1 MGSTSPDPT
10 VRVYTDSVPK
20 SWTLGAGLA
29 LSIVTGAGCAPRST
43 PAAVGAATQAP
54 SRTADVERLPAGRG
68 KEILQASCTTCH
80 DLGEVTKF
88 KGYYDRAQWRD
99 IVVTM
104 VEYGAVLEK
113 NDVEVLSDYLVQ
125 HLGRR

>member
-1 MGSTSPDPT
+1 M
-10 VRVYTDSVPK
+10 VR
-20 SWTLGAGLA
+20 AGLA
-29 LSIVTGAGCAPRST
+29 LSIVTGASCAPPPS
-43 PAAVGAATQAP
+43 PAVVGPTAP
-54 SRTADVERLPAGRG
+54 SRTAEAERLPAGRG
-68 KEILQASCTTCH
+68 KEILQVSCTSCH

-104 VEYGAVLEK
+104 VEYGAIVEK
-113 NDVEVLSDYLVQ
+113 NDVEVLSDYLVR

>member
-1 MGSTSPDPT
+1 M
-10 VRVYTDSVPK
+10 VR
-20 SWTLGAGLA
+20 AGLV
-29 LSIVTGAGCAPRST
+29 LSMAIGASCAPRQT
-43 PAAVGAATQAP
+43 PTAVAVTAAP
-54 SRTADVERLPAGRG
+54 SRTAEVERLPAGRG
-68 KEILQASCTTCH
+68 KEILQASCASCH

-104 VEYGAVLEK
+104 VEYGATVETR
-113 NDVEVLSDYLVQ
+113 DVEVLSDYLVQ